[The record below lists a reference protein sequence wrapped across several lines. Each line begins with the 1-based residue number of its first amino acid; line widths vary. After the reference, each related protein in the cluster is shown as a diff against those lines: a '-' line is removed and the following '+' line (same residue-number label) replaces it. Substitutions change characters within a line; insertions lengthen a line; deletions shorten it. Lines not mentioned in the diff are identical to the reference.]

1 MTVFV
6 TGGTGYMGSR
16 LIARLCARGHAVR
29 ALVRAGSE
37 SKLPPGPTLVR
48 GDALDA
54 GTYAGHVRGSD
65 VFVHLIGVAH
75 PSPSKAKQFLAI
87 DLPSVEAAVDAA
99 KTAGVDR
106 FVYLSVA
113 QPAPVMKD
121 FVSVR
126 ARGEALICEAG
137 LNAVFLRPWYVLG
150 PGHWWPVALIPLYW
164 TSERI
169 PSSRDTARRLGLVT
183 IRQMTTALVKAVESR
198 DEGVQIIDVPAIR
211 ACADIPVPS
220 PGCHPR

>member
-1 MTVFV
+1 
-6 TGGTGYMGSR
+6 MGSR
-16 LIARLCARGHAVR
+16 LIARLCERGHAVR

-37 SKLPPGPTLVR
+37 SKLPPGPTVVR

-54 GTYAGHVRGSD
+54 RTYAGHVQGSD

-75 PSPSKAKQFLAI
+75 PSPYKARQFLEI
-87 DLPSVEAAVDAA
+87 DYPSVEAAVEAA
-99 KTAGVDR
+99 KAAGVGR

-126 ARGEALICEAG
+126 ARGETLIRESG

-150 PGHWWPVALIPLYW
+150 PGHRWPVALMPLYW
-164 TSERI
+164 MSERI
-169 PSSRDTARRLGLVT
+169 PCTRDTARRLGLVT
-183 IRQMTTALVKAVESR
+183 IRQMTAALVESVESQN
-198 DEGVQIIDVPAIR
+198 EGIQIIDVPAIE
-211 ACADIPVPS
+211 ACQDTTVPT
-220 PGCHPR
+220 P